1 MKVIICL
8 LVFSSIVFDN
18 KSHSQTCIDCNCG
31 TMPFATEQS
40 NPRTL
45 LGGIYKP
52 SRSDIGG
59 APSEESRFPVLIVFI
74 SFKDEP
80 GDSTSTHPD
89 AWPAGKPPNYLNA
102 LIDTGNI
109 VQSDWWNSYN
119 QYAVSDYWHEF
130 SRGKMH
136 VLGRT
141 FHFKMDSSLT
151 WYKNNGGMSIVNRQ
165 IYDFLDSQSL
175 SWDKYDLWK
184 YVSDGNIIW
193 DQDNLVDMI
202 YIVFRQW
209 DQFLFDG
216 LNAWGIAQLGPCTG
230 TVNGDYT
237 VNQNPLVKIRSIGD
251 TDPLG
256 SGVKIHAD
264 TGIYSKQRFL
274 DLATHEHGHYL
285 MGFTHKVYI
294 KMSYR
299 SYEKWEFSLSPWEV
313 IKFGYLSKE
322 ITNYSNSL
330 FNLYDYSSRGVYG
343 SDTNEVLQV
352 PISSDSSEFFLLAN
366 RRKVSDWDRRTGG
379 DTLANERWQFLKAV
393 NPEYGKGLYIY
404 HVKDGYEVDK
414 IETYNNDMDL
424 ECADGSWN
432 YISAGVQRKRIND
445 QTPTNV
451 YVRQY
456 PSYNNDSP
464 ESNPGYTSGKDDMSN
479 AILFTQG
486 SMDNFN
492 TTPVSRGTHTLY
504 TNDND
509 YWYSLASLGDRWD
522 AWNVGYNEIFSP
534 YSSPN
539 TKDMQNNQTNI
550 FIWYKALDT
559 SNKKATIELYR
570 TGYGGK
576 SEAQILELTPPS
588 RPMGLRV
595 LSCDSLPT
603 INGYRRIKLRWFHNM
618 EPDMIQQWQGV
629 NDQIKKYKI
638 YRTTTSGMDFVPNDR
653 MQFPENDYQ
662 LYKTVYIDVNAIP
675 EFIDSALVSVCDYPY
690 GVCPPY
696 CCNLFPVRYR
706 VQAVDKYETPSVLS
720 DFAKTEAWN
729 VTGPEPCAYG
739 PDNFVLENNHQEA
752 PKEFSLSNA
761 FPNPFN
767 PSTLISYTV
776 PLISHVRITVYD
788 INGKEIAN
796 LANSIHEPGFYEAT
810 FNAVSLPSG
819 TYFCIMKAGTFAVT
833 KKLVVVK

>member
-1 MKVIICL
+1 
-8 LVFSSIVFDN
+8 
-18 KSHSQTCIDCNCG
+18 
-31 TMPFATEQS
+31 
-40 NPRTL
+40 
-45 LGGIYKP
+45 
-52 SRSDIGG
+52 
-59 APSEESRFPVLIVFI
+59 
-74 SFKDEP
+74 
-80 GDSTSTHPD
+80 
-89 AWPAGKPPNYLNA
+89 
-102 LIDTGNI
+102 
-109 VQSDWWNSYN
+109 
-119 QYAVSDYWHEF
+119 
-130 SRGKMH
+130 
-136 VLGRT
+136 
-141 FHFKMDSSLT
+141 
-151 WYKNNGGMSIVNRQ
+151 
-165 IYDFLDSQSL
+165 
-175 SWDKYDLWK
+175 
-184 YVSDGNIIW
+184 
-193 DQDNLVDMI
+193 
-202 YIVFRQW
+202 
-209 DQFLFDG
+209 
-216 LNAWGIAQLGPCTG
+216 
-230 TVNGDYT
+230 
-237 VNQNPLVKIRSIGD
+237 
-251 TDPLG
+251 
-256 SGVKIHAD
+256 
-264 TGIYSKQRFL
+264 
-274 DLATHEHGHYL
+274 
-285 MGFTHKVYI
+285 
-294 KMSYR
+294 
-299 SYEKWEFSLSPWEV
+299 
-313 IKFGYLSKE
+313 
-322 ITNYSNSL
+322 
-330 FNLYDYSSRGVYG
+330 
-343 SDTNEVLQV
+343 
-352 PISSDSSEFFLLAN
+352 
-366 RRKVSDWDRRTGG
+366 
-379 DTLANERWQFLKAV
+379 
-393 NPEYGKGLYIY
+393 LYIY
-404 HVKDGYEVDK
+404 HVKDAYETNTPNIHGLNED
-414 IETYNNDMDL
+414 NDMDL

-451 YVRQY
+451 YIRQY

-706 VQAVDKYETPSVLS
+706 VQAVDKFETHSVLS

-739 PDNFVLENNHQEA
+739 PDNFILENNHEEA